1 VSKKPK
7 YFNEKLTNEDR
18 KILDQAARKLVIKF
32 YSLQEKYSD
41 SKYIAKILKKLQ
53 SPRNSSYL
61 YALMYANIS
70 PVGETFQPQTV
81 NRRLLSDMRSTIE
94 PEHIDVLEKEH
105 PGLLLHPRDLRER
118 VLKILQDE
126 GVIQHLEE
134 EGEIRGQK
142 RKKRLRGKPKQY
154 VANRGGRLSE
164 YKVSERIDKLK
175 KTIEKRGAMEYFVH
189 ALNETGIIEKL
200 IENNILLFI
209 RAARTLD
216 EVAYQRWMGS
226 AHVFL
231 YDSIEEACS
240 ECKEDLKTGLQYLK
254 AKREDQLQQE
264 AHYAAQTAIKSLDY
278 PYLLLFLTTLFEL

>member
-1 VSKKPK
+1 MSKKPK

-61 YALMYANIS
+61 YALMYASIS

-126 GVIQHLEE
+126 GVIQHLEQ

-175 KTIEKRGAMEYFVH
+175 KTIEKRGVH
-189 ALNETGIIEKL
+189 ALNETGLIEKL
-200 IENNILLFI
+200 IENNIFLFI

-216 EVAYQRWMGS
+216 EVAYQRLMGS
-226 AHVFL
+226 AHIFL

-240 ECKEDLKTGLQYLK
+240 ECNEDLKTGLQYLK
-254 AKREDQLQQE
+254 AKRGDQLQQE

-278 PYLLLFLTTLFEL
+278 PYFLLFLTTLFEL